1 MICNL
6 LVQDFYS
13 YCLGFIQNA
22 FSSILNSALQ
32 SNSGT
37 LADVRYFSKGIF
49 LRDNFIIGN
58 FLMVRLGLLRRLRLQ
73 WGPSAASLTG

>member
-13 YCLGFIQNA
+13 YLGFIQNA

-32 SNSGT
+32 SNSAGT
-37 LADVRYFSKGIF
+37 LGLAGVRYFSKGIF
-49 LRDNFIIGN
+49 QRDYFISGN
-58 FLMVRLGLLRRLRLQ
+58 FLIVEF
-73 WGPSAASLTG
+73 PSEKFNKG